1 MNQLRR
7 RIQTAMQT
15 RGGAAAWTPASIAG
29 LKVWLDASQ
38 ITGLNDGDA
47 VATWSDLSGLA
58 NDVTQA
64 TASQKPTYKTAIL
77 NGRAVVRFDGVDD
90 FMETAVNFGTNNSL
104 AGDIVASVFVVYRKL
119 NVNAGHA
126 YGWGTGATMPLK
138 SVGVYDDNS
147 IQQYAFAGNNGLNF
161 NSCASSTWF
170 VREFHKSAGAI
181 NTTGETLLN
190 GTSDLR
196 SGSSANTPNV
206 RGSDSFKVGR
216 WTDTS
221 YHLEGDVAEL
231 LVYQG
236 TAASSN
242 RAGIRAYLNAKWA
255 VY

>member
-1 MNQLRR
+1 MNPFRR
-7 RIQTAMQT
+7 RIQTAMQQG
-15 RGGAAAWTPASIAG
+15 GGAAAFSPTDIAG
-29 LKVWLDASQ
+29 LKLWLDASQ

-64 TASQKPTYKTAIL
+64 TASRKPTYKTAIL
-77 NGRAVVRFDGVDD
+77 NGRAVVRFDGADD

-126 YGWGTGATMPLK
+126 YGWGTATVALK

-147 IQQYAFAGNNGLNF
+147 IQQYSFAGGNGLNF

-196 SGSSANTPNV
+196 SGSSANTPSV
-206 RGSDSFKVGR
+206 DGSHAFRVGR
-216 WTDTS
+216 WVD
-221 YHLEGDVAEL
+221 YAYYLNGDVAEV

-236 TAASSN
+236 SAASAA
-242 RAGIRAYLNAKWA
+242 RASIRSYLNAKWT